1 MASETVKYSIVKL
14 NDKNYQTW
22 KYEMELLLIERDL
35 FEYTTKEKPKDN
47 APKDWDKLDGKA
59 RAAIGLCV
67 EKGQQQHIWKCK
79 TAYET
84 WKILKEIHQRKSLAT
99 KIRLLRK
106 LMNTK
111 LAEDGNMSDHLD
123 ECPLFSI
130 QRCKLNWG

>member
-67 EKGQQQHIWKCK
+67 EKGQQQHI
-79 TAYET
+79 
-84 WKILKEIHQRKSLAT
+84 
-99 KIRLLRK
+99 
-106 LMNTK
+106 
-111 LAEDGNMSDHLD
+111 
-123 ECPLFSI
+123 
-130 QRCKLNWG
+130 

>member
-1 MASETVKYSIVKL
+1 
-14 NDKNYQTW
+14 
-22 KYEMELLLIERDL
+22 
-35 FEYTTKEKPKDN
+35 
-47 APKDWDKLDGKA
+47 
-59 RAAIGLCV
+59 LCV